1 MMFPVVISSGLQHTD
16 KTRRIWAG
24 VRVTHTPELPAGV
37 EEDCD
42 VACEV
47 GCDGDCDCDGVV
59 VGGEGVVLS
68 VVAAGSGEVSECVCV
83 ERVECVHMLSE

>member
-1 MMFPVVISSGLQHTD
+1 M
-16 KTRRIWAG
+16 
-24 VRVTHTPELPAGV
+24 

-42 VACEV
+42 VACEG
-47 GCDGDCDCDGVV
+47 GCEGDCDGVV

-83 ERVECVHMLSE
+83 ERVECVHIVSE